1 VYTNARANCP
11 LFVIQVLFLF
21 YSSERCACAHFKISL
36 SSLSFALQPRRAHCP
51 TSQQRA
57 CVRTPPRAYDTHARD
72 VRITRWH
79 AAFERCMGA
88 LPHRWRARR
97 KLVEPKRIQNNQ
109 RTRSVRRARGTSQRT
124 DDARAMICVYCMC
137 VRARDDV
144 VCAVC
149 AVRRVRAVRALDL
162 RSWKV
167 PLGLVLSSAH
177 RRRLA
182 SSAHGFATVKIY
194 IEIYTDN
201 VVF

>member
-1 VYTNARANCP
+1 MYTNARANCP

-57 CVRTPPRAYDTHARD
+57 CVRTPPRAHDTHARD

-79 AAFERCMGA
+79 AALERCMGA

-109 RTRSVRRARGTSQRT
+109 RTRSVRGARGTSQRT
-124 DDARAMICVYCMC
+124 DDARAMAMICVYFTCA
-137 VRARDDV
+137 RARDD
-144 VCAVC
+144 AVC
-149 AVRRVRAVRALDL
+149 AGRRVPAARALDSH
-162 RSWKV
+162 SWKV
-167 PLGLVLSSAH
+167 PLGLVLSSAR

-182 SSAHGFATVKIY
+182 SSAHGFASVK
-194 IEIYTDN
+194 IYTDN